1 VVSRIEKEAG
11 LGIDHVQGL
20 EDALRDLT
28 DQLDLKKR
36 SLYFP
41 NSTYTFGSSG
51 VYFGLDAFW
60 LQFASGHFILNLTPD
75 SVLHTSPHMSL
86 LLAGTSKNPS
96 SGVTIKCK
104 LEGFKLHGDRGS
116 KVPKLAFENL
126 KLHVGLTLSMKI
138 TYDMEKQ
145 SWSLPANRFNLK
157 IISFKGPYGLNRS
170 IVGMV
175 LSFLT
180 PIIRAKL
187 IQLIP
192 YELGVFVQSFP
203 SPFSVKVLYSRDLQ
217 HRTYLSIQASMLL
230 SIHLGLFIYATI
242 CYVCSYLSMYL
253 CIYLCVSIYLSIYHI
268 YLYIYL
274 CIYLSIYLCAYLCFY
289 LSIYLYLPIYTY
301 LCVYLCIYLYMLSG

>member
-1 VVSRIEKEAG
+1 VVTRIENEAS
-11 LGIDHVQGL
+11 LGADHVQGL
-20 EDALRDLT
+20 EDALRDLG
-28 DQLDLKKR
+28 DQLDQKKR
-36 SLYFP
+36 RLYFP
-41 NSTYTFGSSG
+41 DSSYTFGSQG

-75 SVLHTSPHMSL
+75 SVLHALPHISL
-86 LLAGTSKNPS
+86 LLGGTSKNPA

-104 LEGFKLHGDRGS
+104 LEGFKLKGDRGT
-116 KVPKLAFENL
+116 KVPKLNFENL
-126 KLHVGLTLSMKI
+126 KLQVGLTLTMKI

-145 SWSLPANRFNLK
+145 CWSLPANRFNLK

-203 SPFSVKVLYSRDLQ
+203 SPFSVKVSP
-217 HRTYLSIQASMLL
+217 
-230 SIHLGLFIYATI
+230 
-242 CYVCSYLSMYL
+242 L
-253 CIYLCVSIYLSIYHI
+253 CIITISFLL
-268 YLYIYL
+268 
-274 CIYLSIYLCAYLCFY
+274 
-289 LSIYLYLPIYTY
+289 
-301 LCVYLCIYLYMLSG
+301 

>member
-1 VVSRIEKEAG
+1 
-11 LGIDHVQGL
+11 
-20 EDALRDLT
+20 
-28 DQLDLKKR
+28 
-36 SLYFP
+36 
-41 NSTYTFGSSG
+41 

-116 KVPKLAFENL
+116 KVPKLTFENL
-126 KLHVGLTLSMKI
+126 KLHVGLTLAMKI

-203 SPFSVKVLYSRDLQ
+203 SPFSVKVLYSRNLQ
-217 HRTYLSIQASMLL
+217 HRTYLSIQAKYPSMQL
-230 SIHLGLFIYATI
+230 SIHLCL
-242 CYVCSYLSMYL
+242 YLLCMQLSVHVSLHLSL
-253 CIYLCVSIYLSIYHI
+253 CIYLTFYLFIISIYLY
-268 YLYIYL
+268 
-274 CIYLSIYLCAYLCFY
+274 IYLSIYLCAYLCFY
-289 LSIYLYLPIYTY
+289 L
-301 LCVYLCIYLYMLSG
+301 YMLSG

>member
-1 VVSRIEKEAG
+1 MSRIEKEAG

-60 LQFASGHFILNLTPD
+60 LQFSSGHFILNLTPD
-75 SVLHTSPHMSL
+75 SVLHASPHMSL

-126 KLHVGLTLSMKI
+126 KLHVGLTLAMKI
-138 TYDMEKQ
+138 TYDMQKQ
-145 SWSLPANRFNLK
+145 CWSLPANRFNLK

-203 SPFSVKVLYSRDLQ
+203 SPFSVKVSTHASIYS
-217 HRTYLSIQASMLL
+217 SM
-230 SIHLGLFIYATI
+230 HPCFYLFIYATL
-242 CYVCSYLSMYL
+242 YVCNYLSMYL
-253 CIYLCVSIYLSIYHI
+253 CIYLSTYQYLSMNAVRASST
-268 YLYIYL
+268 
-274 CIYLSIYLCAYLCFY
+274 CTAS
-289 LSIYLYLPIYTY
+289 T
-301 LCVYLCIYLYMLSG
+301 

>member
-1 VVSRIEKEAG
+1 MSRIEKEAG

-75 SVLHTSPHMSL
+75 SVLHASPHMSL

-96 SGVTIKCK
+96 SGVTVKCK

-126 KLHVGLTLSMKI
+126 KLQVGLTLAMKI

-203 SPFSVKVLYSRDLQ
+203 SPFSVKVRTVEAYSTV
-217 HRTYLSIQASMLL
+217 RTYQYRRR
-230 SIHLGLFIYATI
+230 IHLCFYLFIYASI
-242 CYVCSYLSMYL
+242 YP
-253 CIYLCVSIYLSIYHI
+253 CIFVSI
-268 YLYIYL
+268 
-274 CIYLSIYLCAYLCFY
+274 
-289 LSIYLYLPIYTY
+289 
-301 LCVYLCIYLYMLSG
+301 

>member
-1 VVSRIEKEAG
+1 MSRIEKEAG

-126 KLHVGLTLSMKI
+126 KLHVGLTLAMKI

-217 HRTYLSIQASMLL
+217 HRTYLSIQAKYPSMQL
-230 SIHLGLFIYATI
+230 SIHLCLYLFIYATI

-253 CIYLCVSIYLSIYHI
+253 LSLIHI
-268 YLYIYL
+268 
-274 CIYLSIYLCAYLCFY
+274 
-289 LSIYLYLPIYTY
+289 
-301 LCVYLCIYLYMLSG
+301 